1 MHSLIDESTTVK
13 ALDHHVHLS
22 AKARADGTHFCSHGI
37 ESQQS
42 SPYSEPVN
50 RCQQAARDV
59 SNEPAVLTG
68 TGSVAVDNVWHY
80 SHRYPRTPQHTKLE
94 H

>member
-37 ESQQS
+37 ESHSSHPQS
-42 SPYSEPVN
+42 
-50 RCQQAARDV
+50 
-59 SNEPAVLTG
+59 
-68 TGSVAVDNVWHY
+68 H
-80 SHRYPRTPQHTKLE
+80 HTKYGQMDQVLE
-94 H
+94 GVGRPGMPRPSGHLLGSRHPLPQKSSSLLY